1 MPTLVD
7 VSSAHLNANG
17 QAFTGPGRVAGWQ
30 IKPGGTAGQIL
41 FYNNTSATGTEL
53 LEIDITTN
61 TAIISTILP
70 GNGIRFSTGCYVTLP
85 ASAAITIF
93 YG

>member
-7 VSSAHLNANG
+7 VTAAHLNASG

-30 IKPGGTAGQIL
+30 VKPGGTAGSVM
-41 FYNNTSATGTEL
+41 FYDNTAGSGTNPIEL
-53 LEIDITTN
+53 DLTTN
-61 TAIISTILP
+61 TAIIATILP
-70 GNGIRFSTGCYVTLP
+70 GSGVRFKNGCYVTLP

-93 YG
+93 WG

>member
-7 VSSAHLNANG
+7 VTASHLNATG
-17 QAFTGPGRVAGWQ
+17 QAFTGPGRIGGYQ

-41 FYNNTSATGTEL
+41 FYDNTSATGTPL
-53 LEIDITTN
+53 IEIDITTN
-61 TAIISTILP
+61 TAVIATLLP
-70 GNGIRFSTGCYVTLP
+70 GNGVRFNTGCYISLP
-85 ASAAITIF
+85 TSAAITVF

>member
-7 VSSAHLNANG
+7 VSTSHINASG
-17 QAFTGPGRVAGWQ
+17 QTFTGPGRVAGWQ
-30 IKPGGTAGQIL
+30 IKPGGTAGAIL
-41 FYNNTSATGTEL
+41 FYDNTSATGTAV

-70 GNGIRFSTGCYVTLP
+70 GNGIRFSTGCYITLP
-85 ASAAITIF
+85 TSAAITIF

>member
-7 VSSAHLNANG
+7 VTASHLNASG

-30 IKPGGTAGQIL
+30 VKPGGTAGSVL
-41 FYNNTSATGTEL
+41 FYDDTSATGTPLIEL
-53 LEIDITTN
+53 DLTTN
-61 TAIISTILP
+61 TAIIATILP
-70 GNGIRFSTGCYVTLP
+70 GNGVRFSTGCYATLP

-93 YG
+93 WG

>member
-1 MPTLVD
+1 MSTLVD
-7 VSSAHLNANG
+7 VFPSHLNASG
-17 QAFTGPGRVAGWQ
+17 QAFTGPGRLGGYQ

-41 FYNNTSATGTEL
+41 FYDNTSATGTPL

-61 TAIISTILP
+61 TAIISTLVP
-70 GNGIRFSTGCYVTLP
+70 GNGIRFSTGCYITLP